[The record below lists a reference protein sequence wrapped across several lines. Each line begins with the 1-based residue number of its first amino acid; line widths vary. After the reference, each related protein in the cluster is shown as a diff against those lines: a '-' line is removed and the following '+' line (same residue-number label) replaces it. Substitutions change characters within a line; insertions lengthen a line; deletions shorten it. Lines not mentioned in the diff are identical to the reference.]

1 MNVLY
6 NLNCENCGA
15 PMDNVIITS
24 DDNPL
29 VFCSKK
35 CFIEY
40 RLCDGGDD
48 GYYDLS
54 PADDTDTV

>member
-1 MNVLY
+1 
-6 NLNCENCGA
+6 
-15 PMDNVIITS
+15 MDNVIITS